1 MNRSLLVISLLMAA
15 ASSAC
20 QVTEVEVTPGLSWN
34 SLGGRVAASD
44 LNTAGELRGSTMDEL
59 GIGMRQSIAQLELK
73 LIERDVHWDIF
84 AQSSDFSGVGT
95 LADDITLEGVTL
107 AYDEGDVTTDLHIG
121 LYGLRWLKNVSR
133 EGDLSVNVGASL
145 VVAEFELELTQDL
158 EVSNGDVSGDL
169 KATGRD
175 VLLPIPLPAL
185 NLVYDHESFDVH
197 FMLSGMKV
205 WSNDAS
211 GHLIDLDFSVSVAA
225 FDDLGELVI
234 GYRRLELELEH
245 SSDERV
251 EIDVNLNGPYL
262 AYRLSF

>member
-1 MNRSLLVISLLMAA
+1 MNRSLLVLSLLMAA
-15 ASSAC
+15 ASGAC
-20 QVTEVEVTPGLSWN
+20 QVTEVEATPGLSWS
-34 SLGGRVAASD
+34 SLEGSVAASD
-44 LNTAGELRGSTMDEL
+44 LTTGGGLKESTMEEL
-59 GIGMRQSIAQLELK
+59 GIGTRHSIAQLELK
-73 LIERDVHWDIF
+73 LIEGDVHWDIF

-107 AYDEGDVTTDLHIG
+107 DDGEGEVATDLHIG

-133 EGDLSVNVGASL
+133 EDDLSVNVGASL
-145 VVAEFELELTQDL
+145 VVAEFELELSQAL
-158 EVSNGDVSGDL
+158 EGSNGDVTGEFKD
-169 KATGRD
+169 TGRD
-175 VLLPIPLPAL
+175 VLIPIPLPVL

-205 WSNDAS
+205 WSSDAS
-211 GHLIDLDFSVSVAA
+211 GHIIDLDVNVSVAA
-225 FDDLGELVI
+225 FDDLGELVV
-234 GYRRLELELEH
+234 GYRSFELELEH